1 MVRHLQFDK
10 SMKQKIAVFQLNERV
25 APRCDY
31 AGEMVVATVAED
43 GAIVERKTLHFPRL
57 DSQGLANLLHREKV
71 GVVICGG
78 IKQDTQAAL
87 KKLHIR
93 WIDNVIGSI
102 ENVLRHYA
110 RGDLEGGKIVD

>member
-1 MVRHLQFDK
+1 MIFAVAE

-31 AGEMVVATVAED
+31 AGEMMVATVAD
-43 GAIVERKTLHFPRL
+43 NGAIVERKTLHFPRL
-57 DSQGLANLLHREKV
+57 NSQGLACLLHQEKV

-78 IKQDTQAAL
+78 IKQDAQAAL
-87 KKLHIR
+87 KKLHIQ

-102 ENVLRHYA
+102 ENVLEHYV
-110 RGDLEGGKIVD
+110 RGELEGGKIVD